1 MLYYFIAA
9 GVVLLICIICGLHA
23 YKLVSFGKDTG
34 ARKQL
39 VNSDIPTG
47 MIFESIKLANFEYPD
62 TWKE

>member
-1 MLYYFIAA
+1 MLYYLVALC
-9 GVVLLICIICGLHA
+9 VVLLICVFCGIYA
-23 YKLVSFGKDTG
+23 YKRVSFGKDTG

-47 MIFESIKLANFEYPD
+47 MIFESIELTNFKHPD